1 MSGSDDLKLL
11 FGVNINDIYFIDA
24 TYEEHMKAHMDHKA
38 ERTKC
43 NEFGKHGPHTSKY
56 LNIREAVRSKMIHW
70 LYSFADGNLR
80 NLKCM
85 KNFKYDEENIR
96 YSDNYS
102 NDFVSNDITNTC
114 TQTTEEDQRKK
125 IQEV

>member
-1 MSGSDDLKLL
+1 MHILEILKELDRLCTPEDIYSFISAELLIKEYDMSGSDELKIL
-11 FGVNINDIYFIDA
+11 FGVNVNDKYFIEA
-24 TYEEHMKAHMDHKA
+24 TYEEHMKAHMDHKV

-43 NEFGKHGPHTSKY
+43 NEFGKHVPHISKY

-85 KNFKYDEENIR
+85 KNFKYDE
-96 YSDNYS
+96 
-102 NDFVSNDITNTC
+102 
-114 TQTTEEDQRKK
+114 
-125 IQEV
+125 